1 MGELENRLPVTKE
14 KLARFEEFYRDAV
27 YMDLFTQHDSN
38 YNDEGALAK
47 SIRSLGILRDL
58 VFYMS
63 FANNYKLK
71 IAKSNSMY
79 TENAISFL
87 NLDSDL
93 SDEEK
98 NEFNITRSNIVQKD
112 NTSAIFSSFQDPFQD
127 PNKRILFLRV
137 FRPLNTTNITYFFT
151 GPHSVKMFDDN
162 RDEFY
167 VVDSSFYADGISMS
181 FPSDSDECFD
191 EIWGKTEPKEYD
203 LFFYCLLA
211 ALDGVYGKNEKR
223 FIAKIFRKFNNAAE
237 DEKERLNNFI
247 EEICKHEQ
255 KLYELERSTES
266 YAEVK
271 EKLKQTIEDEK
282 SSIKDLASTVMDLFN

>member
-47 SIRSLGILRDL
+47 TMRSWGILRDL
-58 VFYMS
+58 VFYMRS
-63 FANNYKLK
+63 FANNYKPK
-71 IAKSNSMY
+71 IAGSNSMY

-87 NLDSDL
+87 SLDNDL
-93 SDEEK
+93 SSEEK
-98 NEFNITRSNIVQKD
+98 NEFNIIRSKVILGDFNSVSNDK
-112 NTSAIFSSFQDPFQD
+112 SIFGFKVCKSPSTMNLMKNNGDYS
-127 PNKRILFLRV
+127 
-137 FRPLNTTNITYFFT
+137 YF
-151 GPHSVKMFDDN
+151 S
-162 RDEFY
+162 
-167 VVDSSFYADGISMS
+167 VVDNSFCGDGVSMS
-181 FPSDSDECFD
+181 FPSDSDERFD
-191 EIWGKTEPKEYD
+191 EIVERTKPKEYD

-211 ALDGVYGKNEKR
+211 ALDGVYSKNEKR

-237 DEKERLNNFI
+237 DEKEKLNGFI

-266 YAEVK
+266 YVEVK

>member
-27 YMDLFTQHDSN
+27 YMDLFTQLDSN

-58 VFYMS
+58 VFYMIS
-63 FANNYKLK
+63 DDEYEPK
-71 IAKSNSMY
+71 IEEANSMY
-79 TENAISFL
+79 TEDAISFL
-87 NLDSDL
+87 SLDNDL

-98 NEFNITRSNIVQKD
+98 NEFNIIRS
-112 NTSAIFSSFQDPFQD
+112 TM
-127 PNKRILFLRV
+127 
-137 FRPLNTTNITYFFT
+137 
-151 GPHSVKMFDDN
+151 MFDDFN
-162 RDEFY
+162 SVSKDKSIFSFKVY
-167 VVDSSFYADGISMS
+167 KAMNLMKNNGDYSYFSVVDNSFCGDGVSMS
-181 FPSDSDECFD
+181 FPSDSDERFD
-191 EIWGKTEPKEYD
+191 EIVEETEPEEYD

-211 ALDGVYGKNEKR
+211 ALDGVYSKNEKR
-223 FIAKIFRKFNNAAE
+223 FIAKIFRKFNNADE
-237 DEKERLNNFI
+237 TEKERLNNFI

>member
-27 YMDLFTQHDSN
+27 YMDLFTQRDSN
-38 YNDEGALAK
+38 YNDEGAFAK
-47 SIRSLGILRDL
+47 SIRSWGILRDL

-63 FANNYKLK
+63 SFANNYKPK
-71 IAKSNSMY
+71 IAESNSMY

-87 NLDSDL
+87 SLDNDL
-93 SDEEK
+93 SSEEK
-98 NEFNITRSNIVQKD
+98 NEFNITRSKVILGDSNSVSNDKSIFGFKVYKVTSIMNSMENNGAYLYFSVED
-112 NTSAIFSSFQDPFQD
+112 NSFC
-127 PNKRILFLRV
+127 
-137 FRPLNTTNITYFFT
+137 
-151 GPHSVKMFDDN
+151 
-162 RDEFY
+162 
-167 VVDSSFYADGISMS
+167 ADGISMS
-181 FPSDSDECFD
+181 FPSDSDERFD
-191 EIWGKTEPKEYD
+191 EIVERTKPKVYD

-211 ALDGVYGKNEKR
+211 ALDGVYSKNEKR
-223 FIAKIFRKFNNAAE
+223 FIAKIFRKFNNADE
-237 DEKERLNNFI
+237 TEKERLNNFI

>member
-14 KLARFEEFYRDAV
+14 KLARFEEFYREAV
-27 YMDLFTQHDSN
+27 YMDLFTQRDSN
-38 YNDEGALAK
+38 YNDEGAFAK
-47 SIRSLGILRDL
+47 TTRSWGILRDI
-58 VFYMS
+58 VFYS
-63 FANNYKLK
+63 SSDGLGKYKPK
-71 IAKSNSMY
+71 IPGLNSIY
-79 TENAISFL
+79 TKNAISFL
-87 NLDSDL
+87 SLDNDL
-93 SDEEK
+93 SSEEK
-98 NEFNITRSNIVQKD
+98 NEFNIIRSKVMLGDLNSVSKD
-112 NTSAIFSSFQDPFQD
+112 ESIFGFKVYKAPSIMNLMKNNGDYSYFSLVDNSFC
-127 PNKRILFLRV
+127 
-137 FRPLNTTNITYFFT
+137 
-151 GPHSVKMFDDN
+151 G
-162 RDEFY
+162 
-167 VVDSSFYADGISMS
+167 DGISMS
-181 FPSDSDECFD
+181 FPSDSDEHFD
-191 EIWGKTEPKEYD
+191 EIVERTRPKEYD

-211 ALDGVYGKNEKR
+211 ALDGVYSKNEKR

>member
-27 YMDLFTQHDSN
+27 YMDLFTQLDSN
-38 YNDEGALAK
+38 YNDEGVLAK
-47 SIRSLGILRDL
+47 TTRSWGILRE
-58 VFYMS
+58 VFFYMIS
-63 FANNYKLK
+63 DDEYEPK
-71 IAKSNSMY
+71 IEEANSMY

-87 NLDSDL
+87 SLDNDL

-98 NEFNITRSNIVQKD
+98 NEFNIIRSTMMLGDFNSVSND
-112 NTSAIFSSFQDPFQD
+112 ESIFGFKVYKVPSTMNLMKNNGDYS
-127 PNKRILFLRV
+127 
-137 FRPLNTTNITYFFT
+137 YF
-151 GPHSVKMFDDN
+151 S
-162 RDEFY
+162 
-167 VVDSSFYADGISMS
+167 VVDNSFCGDGISMS
-181 FPSDSDECFD
+181 FSSDSDERFD
-191 EIWGKTEPKEYD
+191 EIVERTKPKGYD

-211 ALDGVYGKNEKR
+211 ALDGVYSKNEKR
-223 FIAKIFRKFNNAAE
+223 FIAKIFRKFNNADE
-237 DEKERLNNFI
+237 TEKERLNNFI

>member
-27 YMDLFTQHDSN
+27 YMDLFTQLDSN
-38 YNDEGALAK
+38 YNDEGAFAK
-47 SIRSLGILRDL
+47 SIRSLGILRDIL
-58 VFYMS
+58 FYYS
-63 FANNYKLK
+63 SSDGLGKYKPK
-71 IAKSNSMY
+71 IPRSNSIY
-79 TENAISFL
+79 AENAILFL
-87 NLDSDL
+87 SLDNDL
-93 SDEEK
+93 SSEEK
-98 NEFNITRSNIVQKD
+98 NEFNIIRSKMMLGDLSSVSNDK
-112 NTSAIFSSFQDPFQD
+112 SIFCFNGYISNPVKFMT
-127 PNKRILFLRV
+127 NNGGYLHLRV
-137 FRPLNTTNITYFFT
+137 
-151 GPHSVKMFDDN
+151 VDN
-162 RDEFY
+162 
-167 VVDSSFYADGISMS
+167 SFCGDGISMS
-181 FPSDSDECFD
+181 FPSDSDERFD

-211 ALDGVYGKNEKR
+211 ALDGVYSKNEKR
-223 FIAKIFRKFNNAAE
+223 FIAKIFRKFNNADE
-237 DEKERLNNFI
+237 TEKERLNNFI

>member
-27 YMDLFTQHDSN
+27 YMDLFTQLDSN
-38 YNDEGALAK
+38 YNDEGALAN

-58 VFYMS
+58 LFYMIHP
-63 FANNYKLK
+63 YDEYGPK
-71 IAKSNSMY
+71 IAESNSMY

-87 NLDSDL
+87 SLDNDL

-98 NEFNITRSNIVQKD
+98 YEFNIIRSKILRDDSNSVSNDK
-112 NTSAIFSSFQDPFQD
+112 SIFCFNGYISNPVKFMT
-127 PNKRILFLRV
+127 NNGGYLHLRV
-137 FRPLNTTNITYFFT
+137 
-151 GPHSVKMFDDN
+151 VDN
-162 RDEFY
+162 
-167 VVDSSFYADGISMS
+167 SFCGDGISMS
-181 FPSDSDECFD
+181 FPSDSDERFD

-211 ALDGVYGKNEKR
+211 ALDGVYSKNEKR

-237 DEKERLNNFI
+237 DEKGRLNNFI

-255 KLYELERSTES
+255 KLYELERSIES

>member
-27 YMDLFTQHDSN
+27 YMDLFTQLDSN

-58 VFYMS
+58 VFYMRS
-63 FANNYKLK
+63 FAMRSFAKRRFDNNYKDDYKLK
-71 IAKSNSMY
+71 IAESNSMY

-87 NLDSDL
+87 SLDNDL
-93 SDEEK
+93 SSEEK
-98 NEFNITRSNIVQKD
+98 NEFNIIRSKVMLGNCNSLPNDKSIFGFQVYELKNIMDSMENTGGYLYLGVED
-112 NTSAIFSSFQDPFQD
+112 NSFC
-127 PNKRILFLRV
+127 
-137 FRPLNTTNITYFFT
+137 
-151 GPHSVKMFDDN
+151 G
-162 RDEFY
+162 
-167 VVDSSFYADGISMS
+167 DGISMS
-181 FPSDSDECFD
+181 FPSDSDEHFD

-211 ALDGVYGKNEKR
+211 ALDGVYSKNEKR
-223 FIAKIFRKFNNAAE
+223 FIAKIFRKFNNA
-237 DEKERLNNFI
+237 DETEKGRLNNFI

>member
-27 YMDLFTQHDSN
+27 YMDLFTQLDSN
-38 YNDEGALAK
+38 YNYEGVLAK
-47 SIRSLGILRDL
+47 ITRSWGILLDVL
-58 VFYMS
+58 FYMIPDDE
-63 FANNYKLK
+63 YEPK
-71 IAKSNSMY
+71 IEESNSMY

-87 NLDSDL
+87 SLDNDL

-98 NEFNITRSNIVQKD
+98 YEFNIIRSMIVD
-112 NTSAIFSSFQDPFQD
+112 GDFD
-127 PNKRILFLRV
+127 
-137 FRPLNTTNITYFFT
+137 
-151 GPHSVKMFDDN
+151 SVSK
-162 RDEFY
+162 DEFMSESQVTELSDLMNSIIGTISDSEFS
-167 VVDSSFYADGISMS
+167 VVDDSFCGDGISMS

-191 EIWGKTEPKEYD
+191 AIWEKTEPKEYD

-211 ALDGVYGKNEKR
+211 ALDGVYSKNEKR
-223 FIAKIFRKFNNAAE
+223 FIAKIFRMFNNA
-237 DEKERLNNFI
+237 DETEKGRLNNFI